1 MKGIDIALVGFALV
15 FLGMLLVLLGIASQ
29 AARGGADVRGGG
41 VVMIGPIPIIFGS
54 DVESA
59 KAVILLA
66 IALMIVALLA
76 LRWFR

>member
-29 AARGGADVRGGG
+29 AARGGAEVRGGG
-41 VVMIGPIPIIFGS
+41 VVMIGPIPIIFGT

-59 KAVILLA
+59 KAVMLLA